1 MEKCIKLLNGLSEEE
16 LENLL
21 QIIKEIRNNYSL
33 EEIKKMAS

>member
-1 MEKCIKLLNGLSEEE
+1 VEECIKLLNGLSEEE

-33 EEIKKMAS
+33 EEINKMAS

>member
-1 MEKCIKLLNGLSEEE
+1 MEECIKLLNGLSEEE

-33 EEIKKMAS
+33 EEINKMAS

>member
-1 MEKCIKLLNGLSEEE
+1 MEKCIELLNGLSEEE
-16 LENLL
+16 LENLF

>member
-1 MEKCIKLLNGLSEEE
+1 MEECTKLLNGLSEEE